1 MDDDER
7 SVNPMSVMAD
17 EPVAVRPCS
26 IADALE
32 ILGERWS
39 LLAIRE
45 LGYGVHRFSKI
56 VGFTGA
62 PRDILADRLRKLE
75 AAGIVERQQY
85 SEHPPRFE
93 YHLTEA
99 GEELL
104 PVMLAL
110 RQWGDRWAS
119 REPALTIRHSC
130 GHTLETVT
138 ACQHCGQAVDV
149 ADMTPARVDGAAANG
164 SAAQGPEEPMRL

>member
-1 MDDDER
+1 MDDER
-7 SVNPMSVMAD
+7 SFNPMSVMAD
-17 EPVAVRPCS
+17 VPVGVRPCS
-26 IADALE
+26 IADALD

-45 LGYGVHRFSKI
+45 LGYGVHRFSRI

-75 AAGIVERQQY
+75 AAGIVERRQY

-93 YHLTEA
+93 YHLTQA
-99 GEELL
+99 GRELL

-119 REPALTIRHSC
+119 REPTLTIQHSC
-130 GHTLETVT
+130 GHSLDTVT
-138 ACQHCGQAVDV
+138 ACGHCGRVVEV
-149 ADMTPARVDGAAANG
+149 ADMVPARPAGAADAVDGVA
-164 SAAQGPEEPMRL
+164 GPDGVGGAS